1 MEHDGNNSAVDNH
14 SEELPHSRWKG
25 SKRNVKLNFYH
36 TISKMYG
43 TSGSRKFKAG
53 VEPQVKVGP
62 IIGKV
67 TATTARILIEIDR
80 SGMLTIEVR
89 EKPQTLEK
97 QPSFLQKQLT
107 IGRRGTTKTYGAT
120 GHLSD
125 KEHVLQKG
133 VIANRPAVFEF
144 RDLKPETAYI
154 VEVKGC
160 TKDITASSFRTF
172 PEASADALTFGVI
185 SCNKIFITDIM
196 IPPALDLWGHL
207 SKNIE
212 AGKVDY
218 LLHLGDQ
225 IYGDGDKR
233 QDAEAGADKDAWS
246 DRFRKGIELLKGV
259 RPEQWIEHQ
268 DAVCEFY
275 REVYRDTWRHP
286 PTAKC
291 LANCPNL
298 MIYDDHEVRDN
309 WGDVKEDWNKDSA
322 DFFVARCA
330 WIVSMEYQ
338 RQLYVDVDFTKVDD
352 VHQDYHFHLIGG
364 VGLMFLDI
372 RGSRTFHRVDG
383 DKKIY
388 LGDGQWSAIKKTLSA
403 EGIFAEAR
411 ALLVCSPAPLVFLE
425 PRITQSAAAA
435 FHRLEDFKGHWS
447 FGEHIKEQIM
457 MIDSLCEWKNAASRE
472 VLVLGGDVHCGGH
485 SDIIK
490 NHEILFRQLTTSAI
504 ANVPLP
510 KSAYYFMRAA
520 GRLGGLTDEYKFR
533 HHKWTR
539 SRNYGLVQVKYH
551 SPQDETR
558 EAEPG
563 EVEITAQL
571 VKGRML
577 GTPVYAERVSN
588 LNKSTMS
595 CVCTS

>member
-225 IYGDGDKR
+225 
-233 QDAEAGADKDAWS
+233 
-246 DRFRKGIELLKGV
+246 
-259 RPEQWIEHQ
+259 
-268 DAVCEFY
+268 
-275 REVYRDTWRHP
+275 
-286 PTAKC
+286 
-291 LANCPNL
+291 
-298 MIYDDHEVRDN
+298 
-309 WGDVKEDWNKDSA
+309 
-322 DFFVARCA
+322 
-330 WIVSMEYQ
+330 
-338 RQLYVDVDFTKVDD
+338 
-352 VHQDYHFHLIGG
+352 
-364 VGLMFLDI
+364 
-372 RGSRTFHRVDG
+372 
-383 DKKIY
+383 
-388 LGDGQWSAIKKTLSA
+388 
-403 EGIFAEAR
+403 
-411 ALLVCSPAPLVFLE
+411 ALLF
-425 PRITQSAAAA
+425 I
-435 FHRLEDFKGHWS
+435 F
-447 FGEHIKEQIM
+447 
-457 MIDSLCEWKNAASRE
+457 
-472 VLVLGGDVHCGGH
+472 
-485 SDIIK
+485 
-490 NHEILFRQLTTSAI
+490 
-504 ANVPLP
+504 
-510 KSAYYFMRAA
+510 
-520 GRLGGLTDEYKFR
+520 
-533 HHKWTR
+533 
-539 SRNYGLVQVKYH
+539 
-551 SPQDETR
+551 
-558 EAEPG
+558 
-563 EVEITAQL
+563 
-571 VKGRML
+571 
-577 GTPVYAERVSN
+577 
-588 LNKSTMS
+588 
-595 CVCTS
+595 